1 MKEKLGDVWSR
12 RTNPGV
18 QAHKEA
24 PGEVEGRAFRY
35 GYKLLYPNTRYSFS
49 LGLELARKFYG

>member
-1 MKEKLGDVWSR
+1 
-12 RTNPGV
+12 
-18 QAHKEA
+18 
-24 PGEVEGRAFRY
+24 VEGRAFRY